1 MQGGAGI
8 MEFKA
13 RIMDEKAMQRAIA
26 RISFEIIERNR
37 GTDNLCIL
45 GILRR
50 GAVIGQRI
58 AAKIEEIEQHPVDV
72 GVLDITPYR
81 DDIEQFNDKDLT
93 DITFSLV
100 GRNVVLVDDVVHT
113 GRSVRAAIDAVM
125 SRGRPQTI
133 QLASLI
139 DRGHRE
145 LPIRPDYVGKNAPT
159 SSSELVRVC
168 VEEYDGIN
176 QVDILAKEGMD

>member
-1 MQGGAGI
+1 MV
-8 MEFKA
+8 FKA

-50 GAVIGQRI
+50 GAVIARRI
-58 AAKIEEIEQHPVDV
+58 ARKIEEIEGRPVDA

-81 DDIEQFNDKDLT
+81 DDINGFSSTDLSE
-93 DITFSLV
+93 IPFPLV
-100 GRNVVLVDDVVHT
+100 GRNVVLVDDVIHT

-133 QLASLI
+133 QLAALI

-159 SSSELVRVC
+159 SNSELVHVC
-168 VEEYDGIN
+168 VEEYDGCN
-176 QVDILAKEGMD
+176 QVDILAKGEE

>member
-1 MQGGAGI
+1 

-37 GTDNLCIL
+37 GTENLCIL

-50 GAVIGQRI
+50 GAVIARRI
-58 AAKIEEIEQHPVDV
+58 AAKIEEIENHPVEV

-81 DDIEQFNDKDLT
+81 DDIENFKDTDDLT
-93 DITFSLV
+93 DIPFSLV
-100 GRNVVLVDDVVHT
+100 GRNVVLIDDVIHT
-113 GRSVRAAIDAVM
+113 GRSVRAAIDSVM

-133 QLASLI
+133 QLAALI

-159 SSSELVRVC
+159 SNSELVRVC
-168 VEEYDGIN
+168 VKEYDGIN
-176 QVDILAKEGMD
+176 QVDIMAKGDEDEWDSL

>member
-1 MQGGAGI
+1 

-26 RISFEIIERNR
+26 RISFEIIEHNH
-37 GTDNLCIL
+37 GTDNLCVL

-50 GAVIGQRI
+50 GAVLGSRI
-58 AAKIEEIEQHPVDV
+58 AAKIEEIEKRPVDV

-81 DDIEQFNDKDLT
+81 DDIEHFDDEDLT
-93 DITFSLV
+93 DIPFSLV
-100 GRNVVLVDDVVHT
+100 GRNVVLVDDVIHT
-113 GRSVRAAIDAVM
+113 GRSARAAIDALM

-133 QLASLI
+133 QLAALI

-159 SSSELVRVC
+159 SNAELVHVC
-168 VEEYDGIN
+168 VMEYDGSN
-176 QVDILAKEGMD
+176 QVDIMAKGDEDE